1 METHSSNI
9 TDLLARA
16 PWREA
21 ATYRETWPHGCVV
34 IQKDGPQELLAA
46 FCQCILRGES
56 VEGRFFHQSR
66 QYLFLG
72 DYKCWTMTECINI
85 DPKTF
90 DGVLNRSLLFKDR
103 RDFIVRQGDTAKREE
118 KVPMATQELGRI
130 QEVRLRDLWP
140 REAGD
145 FTHWLAERLESLGNS
160 LGLDL
165 ELLER
170 GGASVG
176 QFSLDI
182 LAKETSD
189 DEKVVIENQL
199 ERTNH
204 RHLGQAITYAAEHQP
219 GYVIWIASH
228 FRPEHRAAIDWLN
241 QLAPEKVWFFGVE
254 VHAIKIGDSLAAL
267 DFRPVA
273 VPKEWPGG
281 RTGAAVASPPPHV
294 LQLQEFFQP
303 LVKDLND
310 AGFDDPEEAE
320 ESGQLWFPYE
330 HKSVWYVLGL
340 EDGFAWTC
348 LWLVGGDES
357 ATSVTVSIGGSID
370 DPPEKH
376 DETRAWMLETLA
388 KFREVFNPRLEKVLS
403 DLE

>member
-1 METHSSNI
+1 M
-9 TDLLARA
+9 
-16 PWREA
+16 
-21 ATYRETWPHGCVV
+21 V

-170 GGASVG
+170 GG
-176 QFSLDI
+176 
-182 LAKETSD
+182 
-189 DEKVVIENQL
+189 
-199 ERTNH
+199 R
-204 RHLGQAITYAAEHQP
+204 R
-219 GYVIWIASH
+219 
-228 FRPEHRAAIDWLN
+228 
-241 QLAPEKVWFFGVE
+241 
-254 VHAIKIGDSLAAL
+254 
-267 DFRPVA
+267 
-273 VPKEWPGG
+273 
-281 RTGAAVASPPPHV
+281 
-294 LQLQEFFQP
+294 
-303 LVKDLND
+303 
-310 AGFDDPEEAE
+310 
-320 ESGQLWFPYE
+320 
-330 HKSVWYVLGL
+330 
-340 EDGFAWTC
+340 
-348 LWLVGGDES
+348 
-357 ATSVTVSIGGSID
+357 
-370 DPPEKH
+370 
-376 DETRAWMLETLA
+376 
-388 KFREVFNPRLEKVLS
+388 
-403 DLE
+403 